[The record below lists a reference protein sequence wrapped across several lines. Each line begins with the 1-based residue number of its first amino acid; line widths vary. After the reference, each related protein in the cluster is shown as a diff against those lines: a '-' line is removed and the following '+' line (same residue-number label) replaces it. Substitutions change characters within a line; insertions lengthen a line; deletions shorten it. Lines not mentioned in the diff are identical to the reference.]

1 VYADPMDSRQPNQF
15 DNKSIRNWTLYVIR
29 LNGGQYYV
37 GITSRRDFME
47 RINQHGSLLGARVN
61 RGKTVESIEEIQ
73 HLGRMTGL
81 EAQNIEN
88 DVTLEYRKRY
98 GWTKV
103 KGGYDIR
110 LKNSIVPLYTPGSKQ
125 ANVFIISCFAIGVA
139 LLILLILLTR
149 S

>member
-1 VYADPMDSRQPNQF
+1 VYAKAMPQTTHTEF
-15 DNKSIRNWTLYVIR
+15 DNKSIRNWTLYVIK

-37 GITSRRDFME
+37 GITSRRDFMQ

-61 RGKTVESIEEIQ
+61 RGKRVEAIEEIQ

-88 DVTLEYRKRY
+88 DMTIEYRKRY
-98 GWTKV
+98 GWSKV

-110 LKNSIVPLYTPGSKQ
+110 LKNSIVPTYTPGSKQ
-125 ANVFIISCFAIGVA
+125 ANIFILSCLMVGLVLLAV
-139 LLILLILLTR
+139 LILLAR
-149 S
+149 N